1 MRMLVL
7 CSSLLLIT
15 GAGATSATAAGADK
29 ATCDAKYFSDLVGR
43 GMEEAHEIQGS
54 TYRVLNVGA
63 PRGAANPKRMTITV
77 DPAKRT
83 IVAVDCG

>member
-1 MRMLVL
+1 MGKLVL
-7 CSSLLLIT
+7 FSALLLVT
-15 GAGATSATAAGADK
+15 GASSTPVAAAGADK

-43 GMEEAHEIQGS
+43 GMEEAHDIQGS

-63 PRGAANPKRMTITV
+63 PRGAVNPKRMTITV

-83 IVAVDCG
+83 IVAVACG